1 MSTQT
6 NVADLSV
13 EELRAALA
21 EKEKAEKQ
29 AREREKNEYE
39 NKRDAF
45 VKGITAQAIHLHVQ
59 LREFKEKLHKE
70 FDEHQERL
78 NAYGEI
84 RSNSKGGFS
93 ITTKD
98 GKFRARRIRS
108 TTPSWDE
115 RSAKALELLSEFLA
129 DTVKKRDKK
138 LYEILITFIQRNE
151 KGELEYSKVMHLL
164 QHKDKYSDPRWLEG
178 LALIQESYNIQLR
191 GYGYEFF
198 IKDEKIGAWEKVE
211 INFTAL

>member
-1 MSTQT
+1 MSTT
-6 NVADLSV
+6 NIANLST
-13 EELRAALA
+13 EELRAAL
-21 EKEKAEKQ
+21 EKREKDEKQ
-29 AREREKNEYE
+29 ARVKERQEYE
-39 NKRDAF
+39 DKRDSF
-45 VKGITAQAIHLHVQ
+45 VKLIIAKAIEINGNLQ
-59 LREFKEKLHKE
+59 TFKDELHKA

-108 TTPSWDE
+108 TTPAWDE

-164 QHKDKYSDPRWLEG
+164 QHKDKYNDPRWLEG

-198 IKDEKIGAWEKVE
+198 IKNEKTGAWEKVE

>member
-1 MSTQT
+1 MSTQP
-6 NVADLSV
+6 NIADLSV

-21 EKEKAEKQ
+21 EKEKDEKQ

-45 VKGITAQAIHLHVQ
+45 VKKITAQAIDLHVQ
-59 LREFKEKLHKE
+59 LREFKEELHKE
-70 FDEHQERL
+70 FDEHQIRL
-78 NAYGEI
+78 NEYGEI

-98 GKFRARRIRS
+98 GKLRARRTLS
-108 TTPSWDE
+108 TAPAWDE
-115 RSAKALELLSEFLA
+115 RSSKALELLSDFLQ

-138 LYEILITFIQRNE
+138 LYEILITFIQKNE
-151 KGELEYSKVMHLL
+151 KGELEYAKVMHLL
-164 QHKDKYSDPRWLEG
+164 QHKEKYSDPRWVEG
-178 LALIQESYNIQLR
+178 LKLIQESYNVQLR

-198 IKDEKIGAWEKVE
+198 HKEEEGGSWEKIE
-211 INFTAL
+211 INFTAI